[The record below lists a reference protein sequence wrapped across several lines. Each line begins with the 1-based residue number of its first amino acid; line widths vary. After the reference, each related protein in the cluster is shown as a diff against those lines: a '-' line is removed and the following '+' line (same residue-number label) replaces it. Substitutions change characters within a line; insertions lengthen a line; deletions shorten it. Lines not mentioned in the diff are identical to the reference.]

1 MASDRELLFKGFSEV
16 ERQAF
21 LALGKQERHPIRA
34 LLLKE
39 GELGSDMLL
48 IEEGLLS
55 IWARDVKVSEVGPD
69 SILGITALVE
79 PHERTA
85 SLVAE
90 TEVEARRFMRSAV
103 LAHLE
108 ALPER
113 LAHLFYIN
121 AFRIH
126 MNLIR
131 RCEERLIQ
139 LSRELPAR

>member
-1 MASDRELLFKGFSEV
+1 MASDRELLFNGFPEE
-16 ERQAF
+16 ERRAF
-21 LALGKQERHPIRA
+21 LELGKQECHPIRTI
-34 LLLKE
+34 LLKE

-55 IWARDVKVSEVGPD
+55 IWARDVKVGEVGTD
-69 SILGITALVE
+69 SVLGITALVE

-90 TEVEARRFMRSAV
+90 TEVEVRRFMRSAV

-108 ALPER
+108 TLPDR

-126 MNLIR
+126 MNLVR